1 MLYYT
6 VKLLSYISNYIGSVF
21 MNDINEICI
30 TKTFNYFNY
39 CIIAQ
44 LFTSNV
50 PLHTVLLL
58 G

>member
-1 MLYYT
+1 
-6 VKLLSYISNYIGSVF
+6 

-30 TKTFNYFNY
+30 TKTFNYF
-39 CIIAQ
+39 IIAQ